1 MAKPANLRQAILDQ
15 AMRGETTHQEPSAPA
30 TSQPGPELIGRPHLP
45 SRQASRIGKA
55 SVTGYFVPAVR
66 RQLRKLAADSD
77 TTIQALL
84 GEALNDLFAK
94 HGLPEIVEPEQG
106 PSGR

>member
-15 AMRGETTHQEPSAPA
+15 AMRDETSPQESTPPV
-30 TSQPGPELIGRPHLP
+30 TPQPGSESIATPRLS

-55 SVTGYFVPAVR
+55 SVTGYFAPTVR

-94 HGLPEIVEPEQG
+94 HGLPEIVEPEQAQ
-106 PSGR
+106 SGR

>member
-15 AMRGETTHQEPSAPA
+15 AMRGEVYPQEPTPPAAPR
-30 TSQPGPELIGRPHLP
+30 PGSEPITTLRP
-45 SRQASRIGKA
+45 SGRQASRVGKA
-55 SVTGYFVPAVR
+55 SVTGYFAPTVR

-94 HGLPEIVEPEQG
+94 HGLPEIVDPEQG
-106 PSGR
+106 QSDH

>member
-1 MAKPANLRQAILDQ
+1 MAKPANLRQAILNQ
-15 AMRGETTHQEPSAPA
+15 AMREENSHQLA
-30 TSQPGPELIGRPHLP
+30 PELTAAQVTP
-45 SRQASRIGKA
+45 STTTEGPTRQASRIGKA
-55 SVTGYFVPAVR
+55 SVTGYFSPAVR

-94 HGLPEIVEPEQG
+94 HGLPEIVDQE
-106 PSGR
+106 

>member
-1 MAKPANLRQAILDQ
+1 MAKPTNLRQAILEQ
-15 AMRGETTHQEPSAPA
+15 AKRDETSHQVSVDPVTVQPR
-30 TSQPGPELIGRPHLP
+30 SQAVETPRL
-45 SRQASRIGKA
+45 SNRQASRIGKA
-55 SVTGYFVPAVR
+55 SVTGYFAPTVR

-94 HGLPEIVEPEQG
+94 HGLPEIVESEQG
-106 PSGR
+106 QSAR

>member
-1 MAKPANLRQAILDQ
+1 MAKPTDLRQAILEQ
-15 AMRGETTHQEPSAPA
+15 AKRDETSHQVPADPVTAQSRPEAVATPSL
-30 TSQPGPELIGRPHLP
+30 SN
-45 SRQASRIGKA
+45 RQASRIGKA
-55 SVTGYFVPAVR
+55 SVTGYFAPIVR

-94 HGLPEIVEPEQG
+94 HGLPEIVESEQG
-106 PSGR
+106 QSAR